1 MALIN
6 LKENL
11 HIAQQH
17 KFGVGAFNAI
27 DSHFVDAIFSA
38 AEKNAS
44 PVILN
49 IAEVHLKHIDMEDVS
64 TYVLH
69 KAKKS
74 NLPVT
79 LNLDHGLS
87 FATVKKAIACGF
99 SSVMFDGSHLPFEEN
114 VRQTQEVVNY
124 CRDFNI
130 SVEAEL
136 GAVGGDEGGNLVGA
150 ANQALYTNVAQAK
163 EFVDLT
169 GIDTLAVAIGNSH
182 GKYKGIPKLDFQRL
196 DDINK
201 TLGIPLV
208 LHGGSGL
215 SVSDF
220 QTAISLGI
228 CKINFYTGMSQAAI
242 TSIDNNIANA
252 DLSQKY
258 DHYLLM
264 MKQVQQAIA
273 QSVETQMEIYQS
285 CQKAHL
291 YG

>member
-6 LKENL
+6 LKDNL
-11 HIAQQH
+11 NIAQQH

-38 AEKNAS
+38 AQQNAS

-49 IAEVHLKHIDMEDVS
+49 VAEVHLKHIDIADIAA
-64 TYVLH
+64 YVLH
-69 KAKKS
+69 KAQKS

-150 ANQALYTNVAQAK
+150 ANEALYTNVAQAK

-182 GKYKGIPKLDFQRL
+182 GQYKGVPKLDFDRL
-196 DDINK
+196 RDINASV
-201 TLGIPLV
+201 GIPLV

-215 SVSDF
+215 SVNDF

-242 TSIDNNIANA
+242 TSMTTNIHHP
-252 DLSQKY
+252 DLAKKY

-264 MKQVQQAIA
+264 MKQTQQAIA
-273 QSVETQMEIYQS
+273 QSVATQMEIYQS